1 MHKKERKEL
10 ARKIE
15 ALIIAV
21 PRESA
26 AYDYYMELADQ
37 FDDPSSKDMFV
48 FLAKQEK
55 MHREK
60 LEELITKLEEK
71 LQKLQDQ

>member
-1 MHKKERKEL
+1 MSRKERRDMEN
-10 ARKIE
+10 KIE
-15 ALIIAV
+15 ALCIAI

-37 FDDPSSKDMFV
+37 YEDATSKEMFL

-55 MHREK
+55 MHRK
-60 LEELITKLEEK
+60 RLESLMAELEEK
-71 LQKLQDQ
+71 LAEMPK